1 MSLQPDY
8 ASITRDD
15 PNAFKRFLQHK
26 RLNDAL
32 GLLKARRPA
41 LSIDYGAGDGELAR
55 LLRLMCPAGEVV
67 CFEPSAQLRA
77 QAVAHIGA
85 LSGISLKADV
95 MNVADG
101 CADAIFCLEVFEHL
115 PPQETTEA
123 IDHMHRLLK
132 PDGVLIVG
140 VPVETGPVAR
150 LKGWCR
156 RRRRVDF
163 DTDAQ
168 RIAQAA
174 RGDIRFERLRVDF
187 EGGGGYYPHHLGFDY
202 RDLLRRLATR
212 FVIETRRSSPLAL
225 LPPEWN
231 SELNL
236 LLRKR

>member
-77 QAVAHIGA
+77 QAVAHISA
-85 LSGISLKADV
+85 LSGISLTAHV
-95 MNVADG
+95 TNVADG

-150 LKGWCR
+150 LKGWFR